1 MINSLNKIRKKF
13 ILAFIASVFVAL
25 ALFGLTGCANES
37 LTEDDIIAMG
47 YNVAVVF
54 DYQGGTVKDT
64 RQVKIRIKEGSKVP
78 DPHTSKSTVGIPV
91 RDAYSFKNFCVAQ
104 TDENGELLRDADG
117 NLVPGKVWD
126 FENDIPDGD
135 MTLMAQWWDNYKMV
149 LHYGDDYA
157 YTKQR
162 SISRTQSGDPTFVLE
177 SDFKQNGFTFL
188 DYYYDREQT
197 QKLDS
202 IPPSLDKSMF
212 ENSDDG
218 LTFDVWGE
226 TLNGVYTIVRKV
238 KDFSSLDIASD
249 TNIYMD
255 ADITLPD
262 NAKVTFPD
270 TYNGVILGRGHTIS
284 NLKLTVV
291 SRNNSDFYYG
301 MFKNIGETAR
311 ISDITFNNVALTVN
325 IANPALSQVNI
336 GLLAGRV
343 AKGAE
348 IVNVNVFGSIDYE
361 LNPGFTN
368 FDHVETGGMI
378 GVDQGAVVTGG
389 SYVCNSLTGSQAIYT
404 EDKKYAVYVK
414 FSEKKNGDRVMGDV
428 YGLAEL
434 QDNGS
439 YSERRIRSIAKT
451 SENTYSLT
459 SSRGVY
465 IVTITDDGNEK
476 YSVTVELQQS

>member
-162 SISRTQSGDPTFVLE
+162 SISRTQSGDPTFVLSKTALLSWIITTIE
-177 SDFKQNGFTFL
+177 SRLRN
-188 DYYYDREQT
+188 
-197 QKLDS
+197 
-202 IPPSLDKSMF
+202 
-212 ENSDDG
+212 
-218 LTFDVWGE
+218 
-226 TLNGVYTIVRKV
+226 
-238 KDFSSLDIASD
+238 
-249 TNIYMD
+249 
-255 ADITLPD
+255 
-262 NAKVTFPD
+262 
-270 TYNGVILGRGHTIS
+270 
-284 NLKLTVV
+284 LTVYH
-291 SRNNSDFYYG
+291 R
-301 MFKNIGETAR
+301 R
-311 ISDITFNNVALTVN
+311 LT
-325 IANPALSQVNI
+325 NPCS
-336 GLLAGRV
+336 
-343 AKGAE
+343 
-348 IVNVNVFGSIDYE
+348 
-361 LNPGFTN
+361 
-368 FDHVETGGMI
+368 
-378 GVDQGAVVTGG
+378 
-389 SYVCNSLTGSQAIYT
+389 
-404 EDKKYAVYVK
+404 
-414 FSEKKNGDRVMGDV
+414 
-428 YGLAEL
+428 
-434 QDNGS
+434 
-439 YSERRIRSIAKT
+439 RIRMT
-451 SENTYSLT
+451 
-459 SSRGVY
+459 G
-465 IVTITDDGNEK
+465 
-476 YSVTVELQQS
+476 